1 MTDENKSAK
10 VISFI
15 NMKGGVGKTTLCVSI
30 AECFALQGKKVL
42 IIDADPQ
49 FNATQTFYDTDERID
64 FYLELVKKERTIRT
78 IFKTYNTLISD
89 DENTTT
95 GDLIQNISDNLDI
108 VLGDINIINE
118 NHSDSS
124 QIHRIDNF
132 IKDNHLKEK
141 YDYILIDCPP
151 TISIYTD
158 ASLFCSDFYIL
169 PSKIDKYSGFGTAN
183 LVNVVKQLIRKARIA
198 VLPLGI
204 IYTDTPKD
212 LLEKQKNLKN
222 DMESKLSEMY
232 FFNNQFHT
240 ANDLKHSG
248 KGDVATRYSRTIDNI
263 QNICNEVSS
272 RIQELEREKKNESTN

>member
-1 MTDENKSAK
+1 MNTENKSAK

-15 NMKGGVGKTTLCVSI
+15 NMKGGVGKTTLCVSV
-30 AECFALQGKKVL
+30 ADCFSKQGKKVL

-49 FNATQTFYDTDERID
+49 FNCTQTFYDTEEKIDE
-64 FYLELVKKERTIRT
+64 YLKEVSDENTIRK
-78 IFKTYNTLISD
+78 IFKTNNTLYEDSD
-89 DENTTT
+89 EADAEQLIKSIDE
-95 GDLIQNISDNLDI
+95 NLDI

-124 QIHRIDNF
+124 QIHRLKNF
-132 IKDNHLKEK
+132 IGDNKLRDK

-158 ASLFCSDFYIL
+158 ASLFCSDYYIL

-183 LVNVVKQLIRKARIA
+183 LVNVVKGLVKRARIQ
-198 VLPLGI
+198 VRPLGI
-204 IYTDTPKD
+204 IYTDTPKE
-212 LLEKQKNLKN
+212 LLEKQKALKR
-222 DMESKLSEMY
+222 DMESKLPDMY

-248 KGDVATRYSRTIDNI
+248 RGNVATRYARTSSNI
-263 QNICNEVSS
+263 ANICD
-272 RIQELEREKKNESTN
+272 ELEQQLKQGEIKNER